1 MLELCWIMGFSRS
14 RQGPFAEQLPITA
27 ISGHY
32 LIYPD
37 GLPANNPHSPAGIPC
52 LRWSPPPLI
61 FLISNTQSGY
71 LTANWREGMCSGKGK
86 GRGKNLSRVFIS
98 PKKTYSQID
107 CQNWLF
113 RGTLSYQGKG
123 SFIRGRHLWWWW
135 KWPKNILMPWL
146 FTQIIFYS
154 EFVICQKSGQGLTW
168 HPLPPNG

>member
-1 MLELCWIMGFSRS
+1 MGFSRS

-52 LRWSPPPLI
+52 LRWSPTPLI

-98 PKKTYSQID
+98 PKKNITLKLIAKIGFLGAPSATRARGP
-107 CQNWLF
+107 LF
-113 RGTLSYQGKG
+113 AD
-123 SFIRGRHLWWWW
+123 
-135 KWPKNILMPWL
+135 
-146 FTQIIFYS
+146 
-154 EFVICQKSGQGLTW
+154 VIYYGAENDQKTF
-168 HPLPPNG
+168 